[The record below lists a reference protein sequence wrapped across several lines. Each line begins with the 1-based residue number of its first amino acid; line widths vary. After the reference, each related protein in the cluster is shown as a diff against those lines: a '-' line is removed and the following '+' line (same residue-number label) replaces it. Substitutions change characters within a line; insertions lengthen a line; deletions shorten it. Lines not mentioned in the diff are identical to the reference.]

1 MKIESLNNPHVKEWC
16 KLKEKKYRDQEGLF
30 LIEGEHLIL
39 EASKKGVVKKILSS
53 SIEVDADFY
62 VTEAIMKKI
71 SSQKSIPKRIAV
83 CEKLKEEKIKN
94 RLLVLDAIQ
103 DPGNLGTMIRSA
115 VAFGF
120 TDIILSLDTVDLYN
134 EKTIRA
140 SEGMLFHINFVKI
153 DLNDFLKQIKKDYQ
167 ILATD
172 VKSGK
177 KISRIVKKENVAL
190 LIGNEGQGLKE
201 ELKKQATDF
210 VKIPMQENCES
221 LNAGVAAGILMYE
234 MSDLNA

>member
-1 MKIESLNNPHVKEWC
+1 M
-16 KLKEKKYRDQEGLF
+16 
-30 LIEGEHLIL
+30 
-39 EASKKGVVKKILSS
+39 
-53 SIEVDADFY
+53 
-62 VTEAIMKKI
+62 
-71 SSQKSIPKRIAV
+71 
-83 CEKLKEEKIKN
+83 
-94 RLLVLDAIQ
+94 DAIQ

-153 DLNDFLKQIKKDYQ
+153 DLNDFLEQIKKDYQ

-177 KISRIVKKENVAL
+177 KISQIVKKENVAL